1 MHTDSSKKL
10 RAMARSAL
18 KELGDRSLSIIDAKD
33 EEIYMQFRV
42 CSQTLTEV
50 TFSALTY
57 RCMLNFL
64 PREQKSEY
72 FRKMLHSDM
81 YESSPN
87 SCIKIVVDSP
97 QTFYSIIEYFYTDQV
112 KKIKTYCF

>member
-50 TFSALTY
+50 TFSAPNRAAMLTFFASY
-57 RCMLNFL
+57 TEIRIFPENAAIRYVRILARFLHQDRC
-64 PREQKSEY
+64 R
-72 FRKMLHSDM
+72 
-81 YESSPN
+81 
-87 SCIKIVVDSP
+87 
-97 QTFYSIIEYFYTDQV
+97 
-112 KKIKTYCF
+112 